1 MISQVPPRR
10 DEVHFVL
17 LESGMDGLGP
27 FFGQNCSRS
36 DDQVLN
42 LVPMGAAGKHRDG
55 SVCWANWVKGWELL
69 L

>member
-1 MISQVPPRR
+1 MISQIPPRR

-42 LVPMGAAGKHRDG
+42 LVHMGEAGKHRDG
-55 SVCWANWVKGWELL
+55 CLVATCVKGWELL